1 MYNLDIKKFGSNLK
15 LYRISRKQTLES
27 LGEKIHKTKATI
39 SKYEK
44 GEIIPDVLTIL
55 EICNALNISISQL
68 IPQNNNAQKLITKN
82 PFKTDVIYMYYY
94 TEDRL
99 ITSILEILEDNDK
112 LKVKYFNG
120 IKDIKKYADDSS
132 YIYEGILQ
140 CDKTVG
146 YINLINTDSQII
158 QLEKVQISFNIPW
171 SKKFDITN
179 FYILALTPNSVPIV
193 KKGILSV
200 VPINDFENFKNDL
213 LISKEEL
220 TKIQHNNG
228 WILENKNYNHFFYDM

>member
-1 MYNLDIKKFGSNLK
+1 MYNLDINKFGSNLK
-15 LYRISRKQTLES
+15 LYRISRNQTLEA

-55 EICNALNISISQL
+55 EICNALNISLSQL
-68 IPQNNNAQKLITKN
+68 IPQNNNTQKIIGKN
-82 PFKTDVIYMYYY
+82 PFKTNVVYMYYY

-99 ITSILEILEDNDK
+99 ITSILEITENTNEF
-112 LKVKYFNG
+112 KVKYFNG
-120 IKDIKKYADDSS
+120 IKDIKKYADNSS
-132 YIYEGILQ
+132 YKYEGILQ

-146 YINLINTDSQII
+146 YINLVNLDSQNI
-158 QLEKVQISFNIPW
+158 QLEKLQISFNIPW

-179 FYILALTPNSVPIV
+179 FYILGLTPNSIPIV

-200 VPINDFENFKNDL
+200 APINDFKNLKDDL
-213 LISKEEL
+213 KISKDEL
-220 TKIQHNNG
+220 TKIEHDNG
-228 WILENKNYNHFFYDM
+228 WILENKNYDHFFYDK

>member
-1 MYNLDIKKFGSNLK
+1 MYNLDINKFGLNLK
-15 LYRISRKQTLES
+15 LYRISRNLTLES

-44 GEIIPDVLTIL
+44 GEIIPDILTIL
-55 EICNALNISISQL
+55 EICNALNISLSQL
-68 IPQNNNAQKLITKN
+68 IPQNNNTQNLISIN
-82 PFKTDVIYMYYY
+82 PFKTNVIYMYYY

-99 ITSILEILEDNDK
+99 ITSVLEIIEDNDE

-120 IKDIKKYADDSS
+120 IKNLKKYADDSS
-132 YIYEGILQ
+132 YKYEGILQ

-146 YINLINTDSQII
+146 YINLINLDSQNI
-158 QLEKVQISFNIPW
+158 QLEKLQISFNIPW

-179 FYILALTPNSVPIV
+179 FYILGLTPNSIPIV

-200 VPINDFENFKNDL
+200 TPINKFENLKDDL
-213 LISKEEL
+213 KISKDEL
-220 TKIQHNNG
+220 IKIKHDNG
-228 WILENKNYNHFFYDM
+228 WILENKNYNHFFYDK